1 MGYRSQVYLKTTTEG
16 YLIIKRFNASIEAEL
31 EKPLNGATVQ
41 CTPAGFYKISFDDVK
56 WYEGTFK
63 EVDNF
68 MLALDVLK
76 EQDIPYSFIRIGEDI
91 DDIVHD
97 CNWTDD
103 IPDEI
108 SNFEPV
114 VDVNDDDSAY
124 ETIME
129 SGKDVKYKDLFTPP
143 AESEEGG
150 D

>member
-1 MGYRSQVYLKTTTEG
+1 M
-16 YLIIKRFNASIEAEL
+16 
-31 EKPLNGATVQ
+31 
-41 CTPAGFYKISFDDVK
+41 K

-63 EVDNF
+63 DVDNF
-68 MLALDVLK
+68 MKTLELLK
-76 EQDIPYSFIRIGEDI
+76 AQDIPYSFIRIGEDI
-91 DDIVHD
+91 NDIVHD

-108 SNFEPV
+108 SSFEPV
-114 VDVNDDDSAY
+114 VDVNDDDTVY

-129 SGKDVKYKDLFTPP
+129 SGKDVKYRDLFTPP